1 MARPIAITALPPSPD
16 EDQRRRFRQYT
27 IAMSIRV
34 ACILAC
40 LFTTGW
46 VQLVCIGGAV
56 VLPSIA
62 VVIANAKR
70 STGGGTPERP
80 GQSSLPPGSTPSS
93 STPSDSTPPVST
105 L

>member
-16 EDQRRRFRQYT
+16 DDQRRRFRQYT
-27 IAMSIRV
+27 IAMVIRV
-34 ACILAC
+34 ACIGAC

-46 VQLVCIGGAV
+46 VQIACIVGAV

-70 STGGGTPERP
+70 STGGDAPERP
-80 GQSSLPPGSTPSS
+80 GPSSLPPGSSAPDSS
-93 STPSDSTPPVST
+93 Q
-105 L
+105 